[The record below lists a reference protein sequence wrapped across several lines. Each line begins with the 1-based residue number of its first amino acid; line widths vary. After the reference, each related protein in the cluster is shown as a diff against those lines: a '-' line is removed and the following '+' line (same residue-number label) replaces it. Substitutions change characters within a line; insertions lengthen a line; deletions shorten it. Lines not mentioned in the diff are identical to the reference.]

1 MDVVLVPH
9 PGLSSAQRQL
19 IEADFLMEQGE
30 MHVECRRALLLY
42 LLFQLNLN
50 DDQAGQKPEVIQ
62 LALKNR
68 DEIRALLQH

>member
-9 PGLSSAQRQL
+9 PGLSSAQCQL

-68 DEIRALLQH
+68 DEIRALLQY

>member
-1 MDVVLVPH
+1 
-9 PGLSSAQRQL
+9 
-19 IEADFLMEQGE
+19 MEQGE

-68 DEIRALLQH
+68 DEIRAL

>member
-1 MDVVLVPH
+1 
-9 PGLSSAQRQL
+9 
-19 IEADFLMEQGE
+19 

-50 DDQAGQKPEVIQ
+50 EDQADQRPEVIQ

-68 DEIRALLQH
+68 DEIKDLIQY